1 MIDQEPN
8 PTETESN
15 SDTDVISSAD
25 GTDSAEPNPSD
36 AVMFAAGKAT
46 DYPTDESLGYTLTQA
61 SMSPGSYAAHFSAA
75 LSNKAISYPTSSG
88 FMVLYTTDETLAA
101 GFFPQVSHIAQSDVY
116 NTGFTAVSLRNAKLQ
131 MKSYENSLYYYDL
144 EGDFLPASGTP
155 LKPNTTYYYRI
166 VYLSASKYYFL
177 TAPGQFTTA
186 PPVETSAVKI
196 TSIEA
201 ESVGYNSAKIV
212 WTVENP
218 NQEYIFNQQLE
229 SMDLSF
235 SYSAYAYSDENGNS
249 IPGKY
254 YAIARPSGR
263 TLLPKLTVYTG
274 ESTRTVITASEPL
287 SVEPADFSQA
297 TITASVQASVNT
309 ANVQIQ
315 ITPWHQNDMLYAKL
329 FYRVS
334 GETGWKS
341 RPFIISAYADTAT
354 HTETLSD
361 LSAETNYEYYVTLHT
376 SYNAADSIA
385 HIASDT
391 EPLTFSTGAMEA
403 YEDSLF
409 PDAVFRNWIKQQMGI
424 AADAAITNETASRL
438 TSLNW
443 YWREG
448 DDVIR
453 SLEGIQYLTNLS
465 SISINYHEIDEMPDL
480 SALSNLQTVSL
491 AGNKI
496 ASGITAEKLPAAF
509 LEANPSWLS
518 ATAKA
523 QRLPAKTPTQAE

>member
-1 MIDQEPN
+1 MFLIDQEPN

-46 DYPTDESLGYTLTQA
+46 DYLTDETLGYTLTQA

-75 LSNKAISYPTSSG
+75 LSNKAISFPTSSG

-101 GFFPQVSHIAQSDVY
+101 GFFPQVSHIAQSDV

-144 EGDFLPASGTP
+144 EGDFLPKGGGP

-177 TAPGQFTTA
+177 TTPGRFTTA

-218 NQEYIFNQQLE
+218 NQEYIFSQQLE

-274 ESTRTVITASEPL
+274 ESAATVITASEPL
-287 SVEPADFSQA
+287 TIEPADISQA
-297 TITASVQASVNT
+297 TVTASVQASVNT

-315 ITPWHQNDMLYAKL
+315 ITPWHKNDMLYAKL
-329 FYRVS
+329 FYRAS
-334 GETGWKS
+334 GETDWKS

-361 LSAETNYEYYVTLHT
+361 LSAETNY
-376 SYNAADSIA
+376 
-385 HIASDT
+385 
-391 EPLTFSTGAMEA
+391 
-403 YEDSLF
+403 
-409 PDAVFRNWIKQQMGI
+409 
-424 AADAAITNETASRL
+424 
-438 TSLNW
+438 
-443 YWREG
+443 
-448 DDVIR
+448 
-453 SLEGIQYLTNLS
+453 
-465 SISINYHEIDEMPDL
+465 
-480 SALSNLQTVSL
+480 
-491 AGNKI
+491 
-496 ASGITAEKLPAAF
+496 
-509 LEANPSWLS
+509 
-518 ATAKA
+518 
-523 QRLPAKTPTQAE
+523 